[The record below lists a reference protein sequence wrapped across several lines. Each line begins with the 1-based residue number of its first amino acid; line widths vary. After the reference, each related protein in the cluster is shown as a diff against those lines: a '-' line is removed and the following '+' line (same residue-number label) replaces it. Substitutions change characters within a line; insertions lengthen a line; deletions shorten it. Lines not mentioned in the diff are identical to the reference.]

1 LASDTDEGRAR
12 ETGARF
18 RVFPHVDIAYFALS
32 ALNAMVGL
40 LGIVALAGRFLP
52 RRLAIVAGLA
62 MAVSPLYSNLA
73 IKFNANAV
81 LRFFP

>member
-1 LASDTDEGRAR
+1 
-12 ETGARF
+12 
-18 RVFPHVDIAYFALS
+18 
-32 ALNAMVGL
+32 MVGL